1 LRRWWLGLVVSVSSV
16 VAAESALRLGR
27 LLAGGRYSEGVG
39 RLSVVMRVKLVLA
52 LFLPALFLA
61 LPGSGHGALGLA
73 TALTAGIAVAFVVAV
88 VLHGRLEAAVPSHV
102 RAISLRER
110 ARLANFIRLRD
121 PDAPGRTR
129 SRAPSPDGAAA

>member
-1 LRRWWLGLVVSVSSV
+1 
-16 VAAESALRLGR
+16 
-27 LLAGGRYSEGVG
+27 
-39 RLSVVMRVKLVLA
+39 MRVKLVLA

-61 LPGSGHGALGLA
+61 LPTLGNHGALGLA
-73 TALTAGIAVAFVVAV
+73 TALTAGIAAAFAAAV
-88 VLHGRLEAAVPSHV
+88 VLRGRLEPAIPMHV

-129 SRAPSPDGAAA
+129 PRAPSFGSAAA

>member
-1 LRRWWLGLVVSVSSV
+1 
-16 VAAESALRLGR
+16 
-27 LLAGGRYSEGVG
+27 
-39 RLSVVMRVKLVLA
+39 MRVKLVLA

-61 LPGSGHGALGLA
+61 LPAVGIQGPLALA
-73 TALTAGIAVAFVVAV
+73 TALTAGIAAAFAVAV
-88 VLHGRLEAAVPSHV
+88 VLYGRLEPAIPMHV

-129 SRAPSPDGAAA
+129 PRAPGFGSAAA